1 MSDQPNNR
9 RKHVPQRSCVACRQ
23 KFDKRDLTRLVYTVE
38 GLQIDPKGKQ
48 NGRGAY
54 LCSSAGCWKRAHQSN
69 ILERAL
75 RVSLTQ
81 ADKQRLQ
88 ERPSS

>member
-23 KFDKRDLTRLVYTVE
+23 KFDKRDLTRLVYTAE
-38 GLQIDPKGKQ
+38 GLQIDPTGKQ

-54 LCSSAGCWKRAHQSN
+54 LCSSDGCWKRAHKSN